1 MVSFQECLSKRSVAL
16 IEIIN
21 VSVLLGCCSPRPY
34 CCFSFL
40 FILPTVTA
48 AQTLFFFPSFTL
60 INIFC
65 DSPAK
70 FVFMFVMSVKT
81 FFQGPLSLE
90 RRNNA
95 SVSSMTL
102 SSLIH
107 SHVLPNSCYIMKPSS
122 VDHKR
127 RYFEECL
134 YSSFTCIACSE
145 KRHYKNSPYK

>member
-1 MVSFQECLSKRSVAL
+1 MISFQECLSKRSVAL
-16 IEIIN
+16 IDIIN
-21 VSVLLGCCSPRPY
+21 VSVLLGSCSPRSY

-40 FILPTVTA
+40 FSLPTVTA

-60 INIFC
+60 INNFLWFLCKIC
-65 DSPAK
+65 VYVYNVCKDI
-70 FVFMFVMSVKT
+70 
-81 FFQGPLSLE
+81 FQGSLSLE
-90 RRNNA
+90 RRNKA

-107 SHVLPNSCYIMKPSS
+107 SHVLPNSCYLMEPSS

-134 YSSFTCIACSE
+134 YSSFTCIAYSE
-145 KRHYKNSPYK
+145 KRQYKNCPYK